1 MKKIIT
7 KIGIASIPFLPFVS
21 YAQEPTENLRDLM
34 ELAISYLNYA
44 VYLIMA
50 LAVVM
55 FVWNIYK
62 YFIAGGDNKELKKE
76 AGMYVMWSVIGFF
89 VILSFWGLVNILTG
103 SLRLSNR
110 APDTF
115 FGSYNSSG
123 YNQPNS
129 SFNSGS
135 ATNLGS
141 RGSTNSGS
149 GSATNIG
156 SNNGERVGL
165 LRSGW
170 NIIKAAGSAFVDF
183 IY

>member
-1 MKKIIT
+1 
-7 KIGIASIPFLPFVS
+7 
-21 YAQEPTENLRDLM
+21 
-34 ELAISYLNYA
+34 
-44 VYLIMA
+44 
-50 LAVVM
+50 
-55 FVWNIYK
+55 
-62 YFIAGGDNKELKKE
+62 
-76 AGMYVMWSVIGFF
+76 VIGFF